1 MRNIKKIA
9 ANKKHI
15 HVFIYQVDQFA
26 IIGVTIDNLHIV
38 LKTISI
44 NGYRRVIVFFFFCAL
59 AFSVMMANKLDTF
72 SDVRP

>member
-1 MRNIKKIA
+1 MRNIKKIE

-38 LKTISI
+38 LKTISM
-44 NGYRRVIVFFFFCAL
+44 NGYRRVIVCFFLLPF
-59 AFSVMMANKLDTF
+59 AFSAMIGNKLDAF
-72 SDVRP
+72 S